1 MSILVTVNREQFV
14 LRDPDAITRVRAEIE
29 DAARS
34 GGRMLVIGDAADG
47 PEVLV
52 TPASNVRIDIL
63 PITSSDD
70 EPRDERDEVDEVTFL
85 DFDEY

>member
-14 LRDPDAITRVRAEIE
+14 LRDPEAITRVRAEIE
-29 DAARS
+29 EAARS
-34 GGRMLVIGDAADG
+34 GGRMLVIGDSADG

-52 TPASNVRIDIL
+52 TPSTNVRIDIL
-63 PITSSDD
+63 PLEAPDEGKSDD
-70 EPRDERDEVDEVTFL
+70 RDEVAFV

>member
-14 LRDPDAITRVRAEIE
+14 LRDPEAITRVRAEIE
-29 DAARS
+29 EAARS
-34 GGRMLVIGDAADG
+34 GGRMLVIGDSADG

-52 TPASNVRIDIL
+52 TPSTNVRIDIL
-63 PITSSDD
+63 PLEAPDEGESDD
-70 EPRDERDEVDEVTFL
+70 RDEVAFV

>member
-1 MSILVTVNREQFV
+1 MSILIAVNREQFV

-34 GGRMLVIGDAADG
+34 GGRMLVIGDTADG

-52 TPASNVRIDIL
+52 TPSTNVRIDIL
-63 PITSSDD
+63 PLDSPDPGTSDNRDD
-70 EPRDERDEVDEVTFL
+70 RDEIVFV